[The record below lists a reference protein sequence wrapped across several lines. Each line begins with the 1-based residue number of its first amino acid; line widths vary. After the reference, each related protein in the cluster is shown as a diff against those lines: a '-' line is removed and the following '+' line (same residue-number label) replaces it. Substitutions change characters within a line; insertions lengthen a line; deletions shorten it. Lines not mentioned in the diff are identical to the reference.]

1 MHNPTDLWERPRP
14 AHDISQFPG
23 PIRVP
28 GTRHLLDEPDGT
40 VAIDGYEKAQLDIVD
55 SPPGTYEDLDGWDC
69 PRCKQIAAEREA
81 APVSLYAR
89 HHDGPLPWRLCG
101 GPSSLRL

>member
-1 MHNPTDLWERPRP
+1 MRNYTDLWERPRP

-28 GTRHLLDEPDGT
+28 GTRHLLDEPDST
-40 VAIDGYEKAQLDIVD
+40 VAIDGYKKAQLDIVD
-55 SPPGTYEDLDGWDC
+55 SPPGTYEDLDGRDC

-81 APVSLYAR
+81 APASLYRATP
-89 HHDGPLPWRLCG
+89 HGPLPCRQGG
-101 GPSSLRL
+101 GPSS

>member
-1 MHNPTDLWERPRP
+1 MRNYTDLWERPRP

-28 GTRHLLDEPDGT
+28 GIRHLLDEPDGT

-69 PRCKQIAAEREA
+69 PR
-81 APVSLYAR
+81 
-89 HHDGPLPWRLCG
+89 
-101 GPSSLRL
+101 